1 MAYHHSQQL
10 HRRQKRSRRILKF
23 SFAVFL
29 IAFIAGS
36 AVLIDNIV
44 NGVNSATIASSGTQA
59 KVQSASINIFRTPHF
74 QFQADKDW
82 REVTEEGSPSKF
94 IYRSYNKDLVEFQ
107 FVVEVDEI
115 TPIALDNENTTRVIP
130 VTIKNN
136 KLVADGPISDHC
148 ESMLPEAERFEQV
161 RLKFKETEFA
171 CNPDGSSFVAVAGLI
186 GGNEFIE
193 HTTAGVTKRYKL
205 TFQDATYAPSG
216 RALSG
221 IINSF
226 QLL

>member
-1 MAYHHSQQL
+1 M
-10 HRRQKRSRRILKF
+10 F
-23 SFAVFL
+23 
-29 IAFIAGS
+29 
-36 AVLIDNIV
+36 
-44 NGVNSATIASSGTQA
+44 
-59 KVQSASINIFRTPHF
+59 
-74 QFQADKDW
+74 
-82 REVTEEGSPSKF
+82 
-94 IYRSYNKDLVEFQ
+94 
-107 FVVEVDEI
+107 
-115 TPIALDNENTTRVIP
+115 
-130 VTIKNN
+130 KNN